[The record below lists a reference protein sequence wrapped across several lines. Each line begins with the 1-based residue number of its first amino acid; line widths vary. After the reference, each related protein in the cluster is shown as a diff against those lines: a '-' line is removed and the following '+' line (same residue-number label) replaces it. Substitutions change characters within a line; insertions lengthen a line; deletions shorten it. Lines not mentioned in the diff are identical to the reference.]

1 MGLQYG
7 SWFSSSGVYGSTSSV
22 FFVIPLS
29 SNCRRAYL
37 RCRYLKDKELK
48 SGDRVAMRSSVEP
61 DGQLV
66 SLELTD
72 LKLDDAGQVKVV
84 AVNSEGDAST
94 AARLTV
100 IGAPF
105 LEMAYALSIIV
116 SFTWFGFFFYFF

>member
-1 MGLQYG
+1 MSLNSFKIYKLVGLLFD
-7 SWFSSSGVYGSTSSV
+7 S
-22 FFVIPLS
+22 
-29 SNCRRAYL
+29 
-37 RCRYLKDKELK
+37 RYLKDRKLTR
-48 SGDRVAMRSSVEP
+48 GDRVGMRSSVEP

-100 IGAPF
+100 IGK
-105 LEMAYALSIIV
+105 
-116 SFTWFGFFFYFF
+116 

>member
-1 MGLQYG
+1 MNIFFKNAKSLKM
-7 SWFSSSGVYGSTSSV
+7 FKKSTD
-22 FFVIPLS
+22 IRQNKNPLS
-29 SNCRRAYL
+29 LFFTHAVDCKWRIFF
-37 RCRYLKDKELK
+37 RYLKGKELRP
-48 SGDRVAMRSSVEP
+48 GDRVGMRSSVEP

-100 IGAPF
+100 NGKLFISLLA
-105 LEMAYALSIIV
+105 
-116 SFTWFGFFFYFF
+116 

>member
-1 MGLQYG
+1 MYIT
-7 SWFSSSGVYGSTSSV
+7 ST
-22 FFVIPLS
+22 L
-29 SNCRRAYL
+29 
-37 RCRYLKDKELK
+37 
-48 SGDRVAMRSSVEP
+48 EP

-100 IGAPF
+100 IGGTILFVF
-105 LEMAYALSIIV
+105 LGQHMDQIYCFLS
-116 SFTWFGFFFYFF
+116 SS

>member
-1 MGLQYG
+1 
-7 SWFSSSGVYGSTSSV
+7 
-22 FFVIPLS
+22 
-29 SNCRRAYL
+29 
-37 RCRYLKDKELK
+37 
-48 SGDRVAMRSSVEP
+48 MRSSVEP

-100 IGAPF
+100 IGKMVCDLHKWLHVGARK
-105 LEMAYALSIIV
+105 AVHKKVISKTAV
-116 SFTWFGFFFYFF
+116 SRPISKTPSHQIL

>member
-1 MGLQYG
+1 MYT
-7 SWFSSSGVYGSTSSV
+7 FY
-22 FFVIPLS
+22 
-29 SNCRRAYL
+29 RYL
-37 RCRYLKDKELK
+37 RDRELK

-94 AARLTV
+94 AARLAV
-100 IGAPF
+100 IGETF
-105 LEMAYALSIIV
+105 ISLLLTCISSTIR
-116 SFTWFGFFFYFF
+116 

>member
-1 MGLQYG
+1 M
-7 SWFSSSGVYGSTSSV
+7 S
-22 FFVIPLS
+22 
-29 SNCRRAYL
+29 
-37 RCRYLKDKELK
+37 
-48 SGDRVAMRSSVEP
+48 SSVEP

-100 IGAPF
+100 IGEVAYFSTCLNNFILSF
-105 LEMAYALSIIV
+105 LVEN
-116 SFTWFGFFFYFF
+116 GK

>member
-1 MGLQYG
+1 M
-7 SWFSSSGVYGSTSSV
+7 
-22 FFVIPLS
+22 
-29 SNCRRAYL
+29 
-37 RCRYLKDKELK
+37 
-48 SGDRVAMRSSVEP
+48 EP

-100 IGAPF
+100 IG
-105 LEMAYALSIIV
+105 EHALL
-116 SFTWFGFFFYFF
+116 FYFVIYIKRCFVDLHCVLYS

>member
-1 MGLQYG
+1 MK
-7 SWFSSSGVYGSTSSV
+7 
-22 FFVIPLS
+22 
-29 SNCRRAYL
+29 N
-37 RCRYLKDKELK
+37 KELRP
-48 SGDRVAMRSSVEP
+48 GDRVAMSSSVEP

-100 IGAPF
+100 IG
-105 LEMAYALSIIV
+105 EMAYDLFVTFIC
-116 SFTWFGFFFYFF
+116 FL

>member
-1 MGLQYG
+1 MGM
-7 SWFSSSGVYGSTSSV
+7 
-22 FFVIPLS
+22 
-29 SNCRRAYL
+29 
-37 RCRYLKDKELK
+37 K
-48 SGDRVAMRSSVEP
+48 SSVEP

-100 IGAPF
+100 IGEFHHWSFSF
-105 LEMAYALSIIV
+105 LDDLDSIKDMNRLFFIDKLLKEFYRNVHECLQRSCGVQRSWMLSLTKKSWRV
-116 SFTWFGFFFYFF
+116 VT